1 MKVKQNDLPALFDP
15 NKPGRE
21 ARLLTSEKLKETG
34 ILFTTYGIQPGDV
47 VQFDD
52 EKILAFAQ
60 KIQRSDNDQ
69 ILLACKK
76 NDVFTYVA
84 MGSLLRADIKNNGTC
99 KLTQQLRDM
108 ADNNERV
115 AFLTGKTIKAE
126 GTVDITVRN
135 FYKNQPVMFAG
146 TTNDKGE
153 ELPTT
158 LEVKAPNLILA

>member
-1 MKVKQNDLPALFDP
+1 
-15 NKPGRE
+15 
-21 ARLLTSEKLKETG
+21 
-34 ILFTTYGIQPGDV
+34 
-47 VQFDD
+47 
-52 EKILAFAQ
+52 
-60 KIQRSDNDQ
+60 
-69 ILLACKK
+69 
-76 NDVFTYVA
+76 

-135 FYKNQPVMFAG
+135 FYKNQPVMLAG

-153 ELPTT
+153 VLPTT